1 MPDRE
6 TSDLPWITIGITA
19 HDAEETIAPAMNSA
33 LGQIWPDTAIVD
45 IVKCSID
52 GAADAFDPDMR
63 RPG

>member
-1 MPDRE
+1 MPDWE
-6 TSDLPWITIGITA
+6 TSDLPRITIGTTA
-19 HDAEETIAPAMNSA
+19 HDAEETIALAMNSA

-45 IVKCSID
+45 VVKFSTY